1 MAFPF
6 LSGEEVASPMLGLT
20 QKHLLQRAECFSSE
34 SDCLIFFSS
43 VFFSAASH
51 VEQAALKLPSGVLGF
66 PASTTRTYAE
76 VGVSITLPL
85 SAYRHTN
92 SCL

>member
-6 LSGEEVASPMLGLT
+6 LSGEEVASPTLGLT
-20 QKHLLQRAECFSSE
+20 QKHLLQRAQSVSA
-34 SDCLIFFSS
+34 LKVTAIFFPP

-51 VEQAALKLPSGVLGF
+51 VEQAALRLPSGVLGF
-66 PASTTRTYAE
+66 PASTTRTNAE
-76 VGVSITLPL
+76 LGEPITLPL